1 MAAQPSTTA
10 TIIQAPY
17 NLDLPIVNNLN
28 SQARHVEAQNT
39 MDCGREGLEF
49 NTECMIDF
57 DSLRANGRVIA
68 YLFMDQQ
75 WGN

>member
-1 MAAQPSTTA
+1 
-10 TIIQAPY
+10 
-17 NLDLPIVNNLN
+17 
-28 SQARHVEAQNT
+28 

-57 DSLRANGRVIA
+57 DSLRANGRDVA